1 MNYSI
6 EKIGSRIKAERK
18 ALGLSQ
24 GELAEKCNLSASSR
38 QTVGAWEQ
46 GNLLPSVPDLLRLCS
61 LFDCELGYL
70 LGEYDR
76 KTKQTTDI
84 FLETGLSADAVSS
97 LLCLSERERAFVD
110 ALLSSRS
117 DLYFI
122 AAAFDDFKKKLGL
135 NQSVERGEVS
145 DDMSDDALTVQN
157 SLDYARFTL
166 LNRFQLFA
174 EGKQVQK

>member
-1 MNYSI
+1 MNYSL

-46 GNLLPSVPDLLRLCS
+46 GNLLPSVPDLLRLCA

-76 KTKQTTDI
+76 KTRQTTDI
-84 FLETGLSADAVSS
+84 FLETGLSANAVAS
-97 LLCLSERERAFVD
+97 LLGISDRERAFVD
-110 ALLSSRS
+110 TLLSSRS

-122 AAAFDDFKKKLGL
+122 AAAFDDFKKKLAL
-135 NQSVERGEVS
+135 NQSVERGEIS
-145 DDMSDDALTVQN
+145 DDISDDALIIQN

-174 EGKQVQK
+174 EGKRL

>member
-1 MNYSI
+1 MNYSL

-24 GELAEKCNLSASSR
+24 GELAEKCNLRASSR

-76 KTKQTTDI
+76 KTRQATDI
-84 FLETGLSADAVSS
+84 FLETGLSADAVTS
-97 LLCLSERERAFVD
+97 LLGLSDRERDFVD
-110 ALLSSRS
+110 TLLSSRS

-122 AAAFDDFKKKLGL
+122 AAAFDDFKRKLAL
-135 NQSVERGEVS
+135 NQSVERGEIS
-145 DDMSDDALTVQN
+145 DDISDDALTAQN
-157 SLDYARFTL
+157 ALDYSRFTL

-174 EGKQVQK
+174 AGSRAQK